1 MERITLMTEQDN
13 TQQANDSQ
21 GLPEM
26 EAQPVEEAVPQADPA
41 EEMREKWLRAQAEI
55 QNMRKRAA
63 SQTKTS
69 VQRERTEILLA
80 FLGVLDSLE
89 AALSKHEGEHN
100 DWVEGTQAIFQQM
113 IQIFKRYNVEPFSAL
128 GDKFD
133 PNLHEAMSQVPMPDH
148 PAGTIVEV
156 LQPGFRFTD
165 GNLLRPARV
174 VVSSGPAE

>member
-1 MERITLMTEQDN
+1 MSEQDN
-13 TQQANDSQ
+13 AQQQDDNN

-26 EAQPVEEAVPQADPA
+26 EGQPIEDPGPGKDPV

-63 SQTKTS
+63 SQNKTAI
-69 VQRERTEILLA
+69 QRERTEMLLA

-100 DWVEGTQAIFQQM
+100 DWVEGTQAVFQQM

-128 GDKFD
+128 GEQFD
-133 PNLHEAMSQVPMPDH
+133 PNLHEAMSQVPIPDQ

-156 LQPGFRFTD
+156 IQPGFRFTD

-174 VVSSGPAE
+174 VVSSGPVE